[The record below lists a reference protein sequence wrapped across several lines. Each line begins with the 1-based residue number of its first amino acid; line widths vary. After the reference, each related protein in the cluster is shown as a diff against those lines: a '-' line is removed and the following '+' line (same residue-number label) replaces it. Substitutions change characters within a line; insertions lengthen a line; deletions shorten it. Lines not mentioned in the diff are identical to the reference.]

1 MSLYIDLYSPTCG
14 SKEKQNTHTHTMKYN
29 KQEKK
34 QKIKQKGN
42 EQVFMALCKLNYV
55 QYYYRHII
63 ATLARIK
70 FRTM

>member
-1 MSLYIDLYSPTCG
+1 
-14 SKEKQNTHTHTMKYN
+14 MKYN